1 MSDKT
6 KFTRTYETE
15 DTIAVWTYDL
25 DKFKNGPI
33 SVEIKYKYDPVKK
46 VTNREKYSKKKTRST
61 CLLLRK

>member
-6 KFTRTYETE
+6 KFQRTYETE
-15 DTIAVWTYDL
+15 DTTSVWTYDL

-46 VTNREKYSKKKTRST
+46 VSNREKYSKKK
-61 CLLLRK
+61 

>member
-25 DKFKNGPI
+25 DRFKNGPI
-33 SVEIKYKYDPVKK
+33 SVDIKYKNEPVKK
-46 VTNREKYSKKKTRST
+46 RSGREKNPNKK
-61 CLLLRK
+61 

>member
-33 SVEIKYKYDPVKK
+33 SVDIKYKYDPDRKLS
-46 VTNREKYSKKKTRST
+46 NREKYSKKK
-61 CLLLRK
+61 